1 VDLQQKVLSVDF
13 MDDDGVTSFSN
24 PLSAELDEVRGSAG
38 LCCVY
43 PTCEPSIMEL
53 LSGVIGRG
61 PSSSRPDQVQS
72 EEAQRADGEGES
84 FDRGNGSNKSLA
96 STSPKYGATIV
107 DEGNEGDV
115 GTAMQ
120 AAKPSASE
128 AKRLQVC
135 GGVKGRSSRYR
146 QNHRHRP
153 IAAVVL
159 LTS

>member
-1 VDLQQKVLSVDF
+1 MDLQQKVLSVDF

-53 LSGVIGRG
+53 LSGVIGTG
-61 PSSSRPDQVQS
+61 PSSSRPYQIQS
-72 EEAQRADGEGES
+72 SEDAQHADGEGES

-96 STSPKYGATIV
+96 STSPKYGTTIV

-128 AKRLQVC
+128 SKRLQVC

-146 QNHRHRP
+146 QNHRT
-153 IAAVVL
+153 VQSL
-159 LTS
+159 Q